1 MDKEIIKLA
10 TAGKYTEF
18 SEVIKEELK
27 TKLSNHEVMK
37 KYSADIDQIKKHKEQ
52 FKTISGE

>member
-1 MDKEIIKLA
+1 MKEIIKLA

-18 SEVIKEELK
+18 SDIIKEELK

-37 KYSADIDQIKKHKEQ
+37 NYSNSVEQIKKFKDQ
-52 FKTISGE
+52 FKAISGV